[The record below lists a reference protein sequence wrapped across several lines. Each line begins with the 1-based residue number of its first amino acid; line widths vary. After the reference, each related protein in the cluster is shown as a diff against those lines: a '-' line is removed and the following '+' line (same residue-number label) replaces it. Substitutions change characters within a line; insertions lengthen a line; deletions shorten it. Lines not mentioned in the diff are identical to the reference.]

1 MALALV
7 KPNQNPTNNLDE
19 AEYFVKE
26 LPLVGYK
33 DDYRLI
39 HKLSAGPAAIST
51 GRANPTPARPAHT
64 HTVTG

>member
-39 HKLSAGPAAIST
+39 HKLSVKVSCKMGSKYLT
-51 GRANPTPARPAHT
+51 
-64 HTVTG
+64 